1 MEDRVADVLAER
13 TALENGSAVAVA
25 LSLFAHAGLSALAIW
40 GALRS
45 PPPQSAS
52 VMNIKFA
59 PVASALPAAP
69 RVAAPARPKAAP
81 APAPIAKPV
90 EKPVL
95 PSPFGRSTKKA
106 TDLPPAAAT
115 STAMSTTTAAQ
126 TPAAADI
133 AIGGTGVTALEG
145 GDFPYT
151 IYIESMKRII
161 GSHWLRPPAPNG
173 IATTVYFEINRDGSI
188 RSDARTTLP
197 SNVGTF
203 DRAALRAVLESS
215 PLPPLPFGYSGTYL
229 GVHLTFR

>member
-13 TALENGSAVAVA
+13 TALENGSAVAIA
-25 LSLFAHAGLSALAIW
+25 LSVFAHAGLSALAIW

-45 PPPQSAS
+45 TPPQAAS

-59 PVASALPAAP
+59 PIASALPAAP
-69 RVAAPARPKAAP
+69 RVAPAAP
-81 APAPIAKPV
+81 AKRVTAPVPVPVAKPI

-95 PSPFGRSTKKA
+95 PSQFGRSTKKA
-106 TDLPPAAAT
+106 TELPPAPVT
-115 STAMSTTTAAQ
+115 STAPATNAPTTTA
-126 TPAAADI
+126 PDI

-151 IYIESMKRII
+151 LYIESMKRII
-161 GSHWLRPPAPNG
+161 GSHWLRPPAANG
-173 IATTVYFEINRDGSI
+173 ITTTVYFEINRDGSI
-188 RSDARTTLP
+188 REAKNTMP
-197 SNVGTF
+197 SNVSTF